1 MNVKLA
7 AQVLISTVSKVLLKY
22 GPPEA
27 DHQNFVL

>member
-7 AQVLISTVSKVLLKY
+7 ALISTVPKVLLKY
-22 GPPEA
+22 GPPDA